1 MKKARTLLIL
11 GIWISIL
18 SYLGFPVSWR
28 DILFT
33 ITGLILII
41 LSYSLYKEYNKKNN
55 KVTENNFDNFS
66 ENKFFSERQDENENN
81 FN

>member
-41 LSYSLYKEYNKKNN
+41 LSYSLYKEYKKKNN